1 MTNSVWLWAR
11 GSGFPPEFPRTGT
24 EIRGSSSARAKLGEG
39 EAPAEPSLAQG
50 QGEPRPPRSFRLGTR
65 KRGAANPTGGRQPA
79 PSSRPALTVCALHCN
94 KSENVAAIWLM
105 GVHSRML
112 PRGGRKRHVGFVLT
126 GLLFLVAVA
135 TLAACASD
143 GEAGL
148 LIPGATPTPQALMRS
163 RPTPTVT
170 PAVSAR
176 ASEREHSC
184 PGGAVG

>member
-1 MTNSVWLWAR
+1 
-11 GSGFPPEFPRTGT
+11 
-24 EIRGSSSARAKLGEG
+24 
-39 EAPAEPSLAQG
+39 
-50 QGEPRPPRSFRLGTR
+50 
-65 KRGAANPTGGRQPA
+65 
-79 PSSRPALTVCALHCN
+79 
-94 KSENVAAIWLM
+94 
-105 GVHSRML
+105 ML